1 MANQSSQ
8 RRPLPPF
15 RRAIRRREPQARSV
29 QFGLNASSTCH
40 ATMTITRATDPAK
53 PIQTT
58 ASSHK
63 EKDKSPVVSPDL
75 SPERF
80 ADRASTAT
88 KVLTSFLEQDD
99 RTHYLRHWGINE

>member
-1 MANQSSQ
+1 MISGKTFLLPANCTAW
-8 RRPLPPF
+8 RHL
-15 RRAIRRREPQARSV
+15 RART
-29 QFGLNASSTCH
+29 NMK
-40 ATMTITRATDPAK
+40 MTPSISRATDPAK